1 MSEPRVT
8 LDLDDRGGRGVRAS
22 TDPSARDR
30 VEDLSGVPDQYER
43 LLANLAR
50 ADRELQG
57 PDGSGRS
64 SHLEEASTIVFDL
77 LYSLDFRNGGELVPR
92 LAALYGYFANELLAV
107 GRTRDRA
114 QLTRLRDMIA
124 TLRQS
129 WYGTSSGA
137 VSIH

>member
-1 MSEPRVT
+1 MREPRVT
-8 LDLDDRGGRGVRAS
+8 LDLDDRGARGTRGAS
-22 TDPSARDR
+22 DQSQRDR

-50 ADRELQG
+50 ADRDLQG
-57 PDGSGRS
+57 PEAGGRS

-129 WYGTSSGA
+129 WYGSSTGA
-137 VSIH
+137 ASVH